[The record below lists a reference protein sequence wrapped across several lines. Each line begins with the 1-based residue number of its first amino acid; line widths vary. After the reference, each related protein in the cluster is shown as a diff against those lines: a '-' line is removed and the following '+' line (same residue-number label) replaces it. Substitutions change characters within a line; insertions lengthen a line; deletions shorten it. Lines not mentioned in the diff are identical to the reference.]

1 MKIAILGYGK
11 MGKII
16 EEKAVERGH
25 SISAKITSSNIDE
38 IESALTGAD
47 VAIEFSIP
55 EAAKENILNAFDHS
69 CPIVVGTTGWYD
81 DLSEIET
88 ACNNKNGTLF
98 YATNF
103 SVGVNL
109 TFKMNEILAKL
120 MNGQSQ
126 YSASI
131 EETHHIHKKDA
142 PSGTAIS
149 LAEGILNNC
158 VRYNNWKL
166 KEGNTELSNS
176 EIPVEAFRID
186 EVPGTHIIEYDSEI
200 DKISLKHEAKSRS
213 GFALGAVLAAEYA
226 ANHSGIL
233 TMKDLLKFD

>member
-1 MKIAILGYGK
+1 MKIAILGYGR

-16 EEKAVERGH
+16 EEKALERGH
-25 SISAKITSSNIDE
+25 SISAKITSENVDE
-38 IESALTGAD
+38 IEKALSEAD

-55 EAAKENILNAFDHS
+55 EAAKENILKAFDHS

-81 DLSEIET
+81 DFSEIES
-88 ACNNKNGTLF
+88 ACNKHNGTLF

-149 LAEGILNNC
+149 LAEGILKNND
-158 VRYNNWKL
+158 RYENWKL
-166 KEGNTELSNS
+166 KEKDTGFADSEL
-176 EIPVEAFRID
+176 PVEAFRID

-226 ANHSGIL
+226 AEHSGIL